1 MLAKV
6 QKEVTKEGIVPTVQ
20 DPDPYQPRYATPDR
34 MVRDMVRVL
43 GVGTFLTT
51 HQASQVWRIEDLQVG
66 VTPLWT
72 TKLVIG
78 MVWASAVTS
87 HKEHGS

>member
-51 HQASQVWRIEDLQVG
+51 HQASQV
-66 VTPLWT
+66 
-72 TKLVIG
+72 
-78 MVWASAVTS
+78 
-87 HKEHGS
+87 